1 MEFMLDTADTKAIQE
16 LSDLLTIAG
25 VTTNPTIITKS
36 KKDPEQVLG
45 EIASILEPIQKMFV
59 QVVKTDFDGIM
70 EEARRIATLR
80 PENMYVKIPV
90 TPAGL
95 KAIKQCKE
103 EGIHTLATAIYS
115 AAEGFMAA
123 ANGAD
128 YLAPYVN
135 RMCNYGDGVGEVIRL
150 IKMLAVNHMDTKVIA
165 ASFKNSGQVNELIEN
180 GIQAVTVPPEVVRE
194 MIGHPGTSIA
204 VDEFSQNWENSYGRS
219 ELFSK

>member
-1 MEFMLDTADTKAIQE
+1 
-16 LSDLLTIAG
+16 
-25 VTTNPTIITKS
+25 
-36 KKDPEQVLG
+36 
-45 EIASILEPIQKMFV
+45 
-59 QVVKTDFDGIM
+59 
-70 EEARRIATLR
+70 
-80 PENMYVKIPV
+80 MYVKIPV